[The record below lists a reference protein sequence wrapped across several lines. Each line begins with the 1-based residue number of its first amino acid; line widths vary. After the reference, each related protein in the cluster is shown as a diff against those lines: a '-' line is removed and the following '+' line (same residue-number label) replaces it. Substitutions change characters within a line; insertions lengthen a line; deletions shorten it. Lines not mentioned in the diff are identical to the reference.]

1 MIGED
6 GWGVEWLRLIGFCL
20 LAAAMVLVLRQMHP
34 QTAGLL
40 SIAFGVLLV
49 MLVLPGVHAYIETIR
64 AFLAELNLDT
74 QYYRILLKAMGIVLI
89 TQLAVQFCMDM
100 DAPSIAKR
108 AEFCGRIALLGVA
121 LPVFMTLT
129 RMAIDVLR

>member
-1 MIGED
+1 
-6 GWGVEWLRLIGFCL
+6 VEWLRLIGFCL

-49 MLVLPGVHAYIETIR
+49 MLVLPGVQAYIETIR
-64 AFLAELNLDT
+64 TFLTELNLDT
-74 QYYRILLKAMGIVLI
+74 QYYRILLKAMGIVLV
-89 TQLAVQFCMDM
+89 TQMAVQFCMDM
-100 DAPSIAKR
+100 DAPSIARR

-129 RMAIDVLR
+129 QMAVDVLR

>member
-1 MIGED
+1 M
-6 GWGVEWLRLIGFCL
+6 EWIRLIGFCL

-49 MLVLPGVHAYIETIR
+49 MLVLPGVQTYIETIR
-64 AFLAELNLDT
+64 AFLAQLNLDT
-74 QYYRILLKAMGIVLI
+74 QYYRVLLKAMGIVLV
-89 TQLAVQFCMDM
+89 TQLVVQFCQDM
-100 DAPSIAKR
+100 EAPSIARR

-129 RMAIDVLR
+129 QMAVDVLR

>member
-1 MIGED
+1 M
-6 GWGVEWLRLIGFCL
+6 EWLRLIGFCL

-40 SIAFGVLLV
+40 SMAFGVLLV
-49 MLVLPGVHAYIETIR
+49 MLVLPGVQTYIETIR
-64 AFLAELNLDT
+64 VFLSELNLDT
-74 QYYRILLKAMGIVLI
+74 QYYRILIKAMGIVLV
-89 TQLAVQFCMDM
+89 TQMAVQFCQDM
-100 DAPSIAKR
+100 DAPSIARR

-129 RMAIDVLR
+129 QMAVDVLR